1 MPYTLLVFVLRRKG
15 ENQRD
20 RRKRRETR
28 CSLPF
33 TFCCPPPKN
42 KAKCTKK
49 GFDFS
54 IHSYIVTFAAAHKSG
69 IYTVMHLI
77 ALEKEKSFTERL
89 PLKYFKD
96 MKTRVFVL

>member
-15 ENQRD
+15 EKQRD

-33 TFCCPPPKN
+33 TFCCPLPKN

-54 IHSYIVTFAAAHKSG
+54 IHSYIVTFAAAHK
-69 IYTVMHLI
+69 
-77 ALEKEKSFTERL
+77 
-89 PLKYFKD
+89 PN
-96 MKTRVFVL
+96 VL